1 MLAGALVFVTG
12 ASVLA
17 MAVSPAASGAT
28 GAATGGLDAAASST
42 RASDTAPP
50 AGARQNTYPDAARS
64 YLLARDGVVL
74 AAREPN
80 LQLPPASLTK
90 LLTALVIVDDE
101 HWNAES
107 WLPVSATAAA
117 IPPTRAGLRAGEEIT
132 AGAALAAMLVRS
144 ANDAC
149 RVLVESASP
158 DIATFAA
165 RMNARAKALGM
176 SRSHFV
182 DPCGFDAAGQYSTVA
197 DLLTL
202 AQTARKAPLIATLT
216 AMPSVQIKT
225 KSGRALTLAST
236 NQLIG
241 RLPGTAGMKTGYTAK
256 AGQCLIAYV
265 RREDREVWLVMLG
278 GSERWWLAHGMIEDA
293 FRANAAD

>member
-1 MLAGALVFVTG
+1 MSAV
-12 ASVLA
+12 VLN
-17 MAVSPAASGAT
+17 PAASGAT
-28 GAATGGLDAAASST
+28 Q
-42 RASDTAPP
+42 P
-50 AGARQNTYPDAARS
+50 GARTSAPMPPRGNIYRDAYPDAARS

-74 AAREPN
+74 AARAPN

-90 LLTALVIVDDE
+90 LLTALVILEGD
-101 HWNAES
+101 HWNAEA
-107 WLPVSATAAA
+107 WLPVSTTAAA
-117 IPPTRAGLRAGEEIT
+117 IPPTRAGLRAGEQIT

-165 RMNARAKALGM
+165 RMNARARALGM
-176 SRSHFV
+176 SSSHFV
-182 DPCGFDAAGQYSTVA
+182 DPCGFDAAGQHSTVV

-202 AQTARKAPLIATLT
+202 AQAARKTPLIATFT
-216 AMPSVQIKT
+216 AMPSVQIET
-225 KSGRALTLAST
+225 KGGRTITLANT

-241 RLPGTAGMKTGYTAK
+241 RLQGTAGMKTGYTAQ

-265 RREDREVWLVMLG
+265 RRADREVWLVMLG

-293 FRANAAD
+293 FRANPAD

>member
-1 MLAGALVFVTG
+1 VLTGALV
-12 ASVLA
+12 LA
-17 MAVSPAASGAT
+17 MSAVVLNPAASGA
-28 GAATGGLDAAASST
+28 AQSDARAAAPMASSENIY
-42 RASDTAPP
+42 RDA
-50 AGARQNTYPDAARS
+50 YPDAARS

-80 LQLPPASLTK
+80 LQRAPASLTK
-90 LLTALVIVDDE
+90 LLTALVILEDD
-101 HWNAES
+101 HWNAEA

-117 IPPTRAGLRAGEEIT
+117 IPPTRAGLRAGEQIT

-149 RVLVESASP
+149 RVLVERVSP
-158 DIATFAA
+158 DIATFST
-165 RMNARAKALGM
+165 RMNARARALGM
-176 SRSHFV
+176 SSSHFV
-182 DPCGFDAAGQYSTVA
+182 DPCGFDAAGQHSTAV

-202 AQTARKAPLIATLT
+202 AQAAHKAPLIATFT

-225 KSGRALTLAST
+225 KGGRTITLANT

-241 RLPGTAGMKTGYTAK
+241 RLNGTAGMKTGYTAQ

-265 RREDREVWLVMLG
+265 RRADREVWLVMLG

-293 FRANAAD
+293 FRANRAD